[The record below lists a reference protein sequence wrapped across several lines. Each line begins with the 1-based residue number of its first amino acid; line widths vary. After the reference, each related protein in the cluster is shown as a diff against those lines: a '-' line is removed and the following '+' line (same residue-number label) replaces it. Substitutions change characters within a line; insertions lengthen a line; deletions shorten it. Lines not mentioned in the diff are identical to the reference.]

1 MSEPRILL
9 VEDDPSIRM
18 MLQKVLNK
26 EGFHMVD
33 SAETQRRALEL
44 CQTYTYDFILLDVML
59 PDGDGF
65 SICRQ
70 IRHLTSATIFFVSAK
85 DTDFDKLSGFAI
97 GGDDYITKPFNPLE
111 IVARIRARIARH
123 SPVVQHEKRRFTYKR
138 FTIDEREGT
147 LIVLGERV
155 QCPALVF
162 QLLLFFCKHPNQV
175 FHKEQLYEHVWED
188 PLSFDAHT
196 VTVHIRRVREKIEA
210 DPSQP
215 TYIET
220 VRGLGYRFVPDQEPS

>member
-1 MSEPRILL
+1 MTEPRILL

-70 IRHLTSATIFFVSAK
+70 IRHLTSATIFF
-85 DTDFDKLSGFAI
+85 L
-97 GGDDYITKPFNPLE
+97 L
-111 IVARIRARIARH
+111 
-123 SPVVQHEKRRFTYKR
+123 VQKTP
-138 FTIDEREGT
+138 T
-147 LIVLGERV
+147 LINYQDLQSEVMITLQNR
-155 QCPALVF
+155 L
-162 QLLLFFCKHPNQV
+162 
-175 FHKEQLYEHVWED
+175 
-188 PLSFDAHT
+188 T
-196 VTVHIRRVREKIEA
+196 R
-210 DPSQP
+210 
-215 TYIET
+215 
-220 VRGLGYRFVPDQEPS
+220 